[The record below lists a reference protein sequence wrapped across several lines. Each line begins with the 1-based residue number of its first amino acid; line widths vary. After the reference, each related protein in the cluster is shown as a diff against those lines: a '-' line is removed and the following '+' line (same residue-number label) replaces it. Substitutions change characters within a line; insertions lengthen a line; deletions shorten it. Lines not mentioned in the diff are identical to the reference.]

1 MSEVTK
7 RPGRPSLSEHQKQ
20 QIRDDIINI
29 ARDLFVNHGYENTSM
44 RKIAAQAGF
53 APTKIYYYFENKKE
67 ILRYFWEDISQAL
80 WNHCEPSEDVLA
92 KPPIEIL
99 RHLMHKSVEYWLQN
113 PKSFQLG
120 IATQDHEAESKDN
133 FNIYESSGTGK
144 YIELLYDCVQ
154 RCIDRGDF
162 RVTNKQI
169 AAQVIT
175 LSIYGIYGSFYGLPM
190 VRWED
195 KDELINTAIDNT
207 LRGLQN

>member
-1 MSEVTK
+1 MSQVTK
-7 RPGRPSLSEHQKQ
+7 RPGRPSLSENQKQ

-80 WNHCEPSEDVLA
+80 WTHCEPPEEVLE

-99 RHLMHKSVEYWLQN
+99 RYLMHKSVEYWLNN

-120 IATQDHEAESKDN
+120 IATQDHEAESTDN
-133 FNIYESSGTGK
+133 FNIYASSGTSQ

-154 RCIDRGDF
+154 RCIDRGDI
-162 RVTNKQI
+162 RVTNKQV

-175 LSIYGIYGSFYGLPM
+175 LSVYGIYGSFYSLPM

-195 KDELINTAIDNT
+195 KDHLIQTAIDNT
-207 LRGLQN
+207 LRGLQS